1 MRIEC
6 DSCGHEWDHEESEEG
21 EEYAACP
28 ECEYKI
34 EIPARAQVVDH
45 LDERDRSGEEKKK
58 HDKRIPAKATVVA
71 PKKDDGRFSEE
82 EKQFMDEL
90 ESCDAGED
98 IEELCT
104 KYDQQE
110 FNVISKKIKDKAE
123 KTRRDLDI
131 FEKIENILEEADWKY
146 YEL

>member
-6 DSCGHEWDHEESEEG
+6 DNCGHEWDQGGSEEG
-21 EEYAACP
+21 EEYTVCP
-28 ECEYKI
+28 ECEYRI

-82 EKQFMDEL
+82 EKRFIDTL
-90 ESCDAGED
+90 ESCQGNADV
-98 IEELCT
+98 EELCT

-110 FNVISKKIKDKAE
+110 FNVIRKKIKDKAE
-123 KTRRDLDI
+123 KTRRDLEI
-131 FEKIENILEEADWKY
+131 FEKIENILEEADWKFS
-146 YEL
+146 EL